1 MHPWNRYVA
10 IGDSFT
16 EGIGDSFEG
25 FAKLSAMDRLADA
38 LRQSNPDLKYTN
50 LAKRGLLLAEVREQQ
65 LESAVKLTPD
75 FVTIVAG
82 INDILKGQFDEVR
95 WEAEMR
101 ILYETLTKTGAVV
114 ITGNVPKFPLL
125 DTLKE
130 PMSTRIKRNISKGD
144 AIIERLVAQYP
155 VILVNAR
162 EISSQCNLD
171 DWSRDGV
178 HPNSRG
184 YFKFAKGIL
193 DAIEQRVGFKIGEI
207 REP

>member
-16 EGIGDSFEG
+16 EGVGDSVEG
-25 FAKLSAMDRLADA
+25 FAKLGAMDRLADA
-38 LRQSNPDLKYTN
+38 LRQSKPDLRYTN
-50 LAKRGLLLAEVREQQ
+50 LAKRGLLLAEVCEQQ
-65 LESAVKLTPD
+65 LETALSLKPD

-101 ILYETLTKTGAVV
+101 MLYEPLTQTGAVV

-125 DTLKE
+125 NTLKE

-144 AIIERLVAQYP
+144 TIIERLAAQYP
-155 VILVNAR
+155 VILIDAR
-162 EISSQCNLD
+162 EISSQCNPD
-171 DWSRDGV
+171 DWSEDGV

-193 DAIEQRVGFKIGEI
+193 GAIEQRVGFKIGEI
-207 REP
+207 GEP